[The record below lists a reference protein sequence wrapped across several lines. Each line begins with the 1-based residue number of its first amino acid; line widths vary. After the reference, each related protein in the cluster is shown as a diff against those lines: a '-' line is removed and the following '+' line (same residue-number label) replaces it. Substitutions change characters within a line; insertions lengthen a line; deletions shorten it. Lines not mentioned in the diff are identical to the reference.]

1 MKSKTNLKVNSRTK
15 ALFKT
20 VFTGHRIDDIIAVT
34 IEDTPYEIFSVVE
47 TACEII
53 IVLKTIFANI
63 TFIAA
68 SDRISSGNFFV
79 RI

>member
-1 MKSKTNLKVNSRTK
+1 MKSKTNLKVNSK
-15 ALFKT
+15 ALSKT

-53 IVLKTIFANI
+53 IVLKIIFANI

-68 SDRISSGNFFV
+68 SDRISSRNFFV

>member
-1 MKSKTNLKVNSRTK
+1 MTLLR
-15 ALFKT
+15 F
-20 VFTGHRIDDIIAVT
+20 T

-53 IVLKTIFANI
+53 IVLKIIFANI

-68 SDRISSGNFFV
+68 SDRISSRNFFV